1 MRTFARCALLL
12 AFAWALA
19 WPLAGAE
26 PPLTNADIV
35 EMTHAGLAAGT
46 IVARIRQS
54 DGAFRT
60 DPQTLIELVGE
71 HVDDAVIRAMI
82 EQQSARSHVA
92 GPYVPAPASA
102 RAAKPQRIDHVAVAT
117 TSSSRCRDASL
128 ELSST
133 GLKTSGCRERDVN
146 VEWKDVQSVCYAGSS
161 RGTVLIATSKGTHR
175 ISTTGAAKLK
185 LVRDTIRAFAPGTR
199 EESSCH

>member
-1 MRTFARCALLL
+1 MPPATFARCALLL
-12 AFAWALA
+12 ALA

-35 EMTHAGLAAGT
+35 QMTHAGVSAET
-46 IVARIRQS
+46 IVAKIRQS

-92 GPYVPAPASA
+92 GAYVPATAPSPA
-102 RAAKPQRIDHVAVAT
+102 RPQRIDRVSVAT
-117 TSSSRCRDASL
+117 TSGRCNGATL
-128 ELSST
+128 EVAAD
-133 GLKTSGCRERDVN
+133 GLKTRGCRERDVN
-146 VEWKDVQSVCYAGSS
+146 LAWKDVQSVCYAGAS
-161 RGTVLIATSKGTHR
+161 RGTIVIATAHGARR
-175 ISTTGAAKLK
+175 IYTSGAAKLK
-185 LVRDTIRAFAPGTR
+185 RVRDAIRAFAPGTR
-199 EESSCH
+199 EETCR